1 MHGESPNLHQRY
13 EETTDAQ
20 TPTRYQMIVLAQ
32 QGHRVPQIARIVLW
46 SEDPVAR
53 VLKRLVAGGLDA
65 IARGTSPGR
74 QRSVTAA
81 WQVELV
87 RVIALDPHEVGQV
100 LAPCSYAAC

>member
-1 MHGESPNLHQRY
+1 MHSESPNLYQRS
-13 EETTDAQ
+13 EETTDAE
-20 TPTRYQMIVLAQ
+20 TPTRYRMIVLAQ
-32 QGHRVPQIARIVLW
+32 QGHRVPQIAPMVPR

-65 IARGTSPGR
+65 IARGTSPNR
-74 QRSVTAA
+74 QWSVTAA
-81 WQVELV
+81 WQAELV